1 MKTNFTKIF
10 FTAFSLFMLFSFLNV
25 NAQKK
30 YENNSGVNTSVVSSD
45 ILIYPNPVKNNKFY
59 VKSETVIKSV
69 EVLNVLGENVKK
81 IYNETNVAY
90 NIFVELGDVQ
100 KGMYLVKITLKNGK
114 SVIRKIILK

>member
-10 FTAFSLFMLFSFLNV
+10 FTAFLLFMLFSFLNV

-30 YENNSGVNTSVVSSD
+30 YENNSGVNTSVVSSN

-69 EVLNVLGENVKK
+69 EVLNVLGENIKK